1 MKLYAGT
8 TEQRRLDAMLT
19 SHSPTS
25 AESAVVVE
33 LKPRSDGSIGPSGE
47 A

>member
-8 TEQRRLDAMLT
+8 TKQRRLDAMLT

-25 AESAVVVE
+25 AESPVVVD
-33 LKPRSDGSIGPSGE
+33 LQQWSDGSIGPSGE